1 MGSKVCRNRWFVL
14 FSIFVVAISQLLA
27 FSVLYNSNPA
37 SASTNSPPYAP
48 TNASIVPLLQAV
60 QVTWSPPTNDGGYP
74 ISEYLIDLDSPDGTV
89 QQVVTSPS
97 TTSYT
102 FNSLYTGQT
111 YFAFIYA
118 ISAGGVSAPGT
129 TQDATLTGYPANAGH
144 VVGSVATPD
153 GRGYYEV
160 TSGGYVFT
168 FGDAQYLGSMGGHS
182 LNKPITAM
190 TLDPATGGYWL
201 VGGDGG
207 VFSFNAPFYGN
218 YYTINITWVSD
229 VVGIAA
235 VDGGNDYCISE
246 SNGYIHC
253 FGQNAS
259 NGSAI
264 YGSPQ
269 TQGID
274 LAKPI
279 SGIASTANG
288 QGYWEVAQDGGVF
301 SFGNAPF
308 YGSMGGKPLNA
319 PMVSM
324 ALDPASGG
332 YWEVGA
338 DGGVFSFNA
347 PFYGSMGGKPLNAP
361 MVSID
366 PLPIGS
372 GNPGGGYWEAAQ
384 DGGVFSFGNAPFY
397 GSAVSAGSSG
407 GGNGGSTNSNTA
419 LWGIDSLSTASPSP
433 CTLPEHSSICLSEVN
448 SYLGTPQFYVQYVT
462 YGVSTVL
469 TSSEASYIHSNNTKL
484 ILIASPAGINLT
496 TVSQANTDASNAI
509 AAAKALGAPPGTAIF
524 RDIEKG
530 YTVNAGYVETWASTM
545 ENSGY
550 IPGFYENPNS
560 NAQGQ
565 FSYAYNAAYNANPSV
580 MSKVVL
586 YSDEPQVNS
595 DINLSNAQGTEAEM
609 PTYGP
614 TSPVKG
620 VTSSGTVVPNTTV
633 AWQYTQ
639 ANYYPGGYGPYGINV
654 DTDEY
659 NGNYANLLW

>member
-1 MGSKVCRNRWFVL
+1 MGSKVCHNRWFVL

-27 FSVLYNSNPA
+27 FSVLYNSKPA

-48 TNASIVPLLQAV
+48 TNAGIVPLLQAV

-74 ISEYLIDLDSPDGTV
+74 VSEYLIDLDSPNGTV

-97 TTSYT
+97 ATSYT
-102 FNSLYTGQT
+102 FNTLYTGQT

-129 TQDATLTGYPANAGH
+129 TQNVTLTGYPANAGH

-168 FGDAQYLGSMGGHS
+168 FGDAQYMGSMGGHS
-182 LNKPITAM
+182 LNKPITGM

-218 YYTINITWVSD
+218 YYTINVTWVSD

-269 TQGID
+269 TQGIN
-274 LAKPI
+274 LSKPI

-324 ALDPASGG
+324 ALDPATGG

-347 PFYGSMGGKPLNAP
+347 PFYGSMGGKPVNAP

-372 GNPGGGYWEAAQ
+372 GNPGGGYWEVGG
-384 DGGVFSFGNAPFY
+384 DGGVFSFGNVMFY
-397 GSAVSAGSSG
+397 GSAVSAGSTG
-407 GGNGGSTNSNTA
+407 GGNGGSTNSNTT

-433 CTLPEHSSICLSEVN
+433 CTLPEHASICLSEVN
-448 SYLGTPQFYVQYVT
+448 SYLGTPQFYGRYVT
-462 YGVSTVL
+462 YGGGVL
-469 TSSEASYIHSNNTKL
+469 TPSEASYIHSNNTRL
-484 ILIASPAGINLT
+484 MLIASPAVTNLT

-524 RDIEKG
+524 RDIENNNG
-530 YTVNAGYVETWASTM
+530 YPVNAGYLEAWTHDII
-545 ENSGY
+545 NSGY
-550 IPGFYENPNS
+550 TPGIYESPIS
-560 NAQGQ
+560 DYAGG
-565 FSYAYNAAYNANPSV
+565 FDYAYNAAYNADPTLIS
-580 MSKVVL
+580 SLVL
-586 YSDEPQVNS
+586 YSSAPE
-595 DINLSNAQGTEAEM
+595 
-609 PTYGP
+609 P
-614 TSPVKG
+614 TSAPVAYGTKAG
-620 VTSSGTVVPNTTV
+620 APTDFAPDLPTKSSGAVVPNTTV
-633 AWQYTQ
+633 AWQYAE
-639 ANYYPGGYGPYGINV
+639 ANYYPGGWGPYGINV

>member
-1 MGSKVCRNRWFVL
+1 M
-14 FSIFVVAISQLLA
+14 
-27 FSVLYNSNPA
+27 
-37 SASTNSPPYAP
+37 
-48 TNASIVPLLQAV
+48 QAV

-74 ISEYLIDLDSPDGTV
+74 VSEYLIDLDSPNGTV

-97 TTSYT
+97 ATSYT
-102 FNSLYTGQT
+102 FNTLYTGQT

-129 TQDATLTGYPANAGH
+129 TQNVTLTGYPANAGH

-168 FGDAQYLGSMGGHS
+168 FGDAQYMGSMGGHS
-182 LNKPITAM
+182 LNKPITGM

-218 YYTINITWVSD
+218 YYTINVTWVSD

-269 TQGID
+269 TQGIN
-274 LAKPI
+274 LSKPI

-319 PMVSM
+319 PMVS
-324 ALDPASGG
+324 
-332 YWEVGA
+332 
-338 DGGVFSFNA
+338 
-347 PFYGSMGGKPLNAP
+347 
-361 MVSID
+361 ID

-372 GNPGGGYWEAAQ
+372 GNPGGGYWEVGG
-384 DGGVFSFGNAPFY
+384 DGGVFSFGNVMFY
-397 GSAVSAGSSG
+397 GSAVSAGSTG
-407 GGNGGSTNSNTA
+407 GGNGGSTNSNTT

-433 CTLPEHSSICLSEVN
+433 CTLPEHASICLSEVN
-448 SYLGTPQFYVQYVT
+448 SYLGTPQFYGRYVT
-462 YGVSTVL
+462 YGGGVL
-469 TSSEASYIHSNNTKL
+469 TPSEASYIHSNNTRL
-484 ILIASPAGINLT
+484 MLIASPAVTNLT

-524 RDIEKG
+524 RDIENNNG
-530 YTVNAGYVETWASTM
+530 YPVNAGYLEAWTHDII
-545 ENSGY
+545 NSGY
-550 IPGFYENPNS
+550 TPGIYESPIS
-560 NAQGQ
+560 DYAGG
-565 FSYAYNAAYNANPSV
+565 FDYAYNAAYNADPTLIS
-580 MSKVVL
+580 SLVL
-586 YSDEPQVNS
+586 YSSAPE
-595 DINLSNAQGTEAEM
+595 
-609 PTYGP
+609 P
-614 TSPVKG
+614 TSAPVAYGTKAG
-620 VTSSGTVVPNTTV
+620 APTDFAPDLPTKSSGAVVPNTTV
-633 AWQYTQ
+633 AWQYAE
-639 ANYYPGGYGPYGINV
+639 ANYYPGGWGPYGINV